1 MKTMK
6 ELVIEQYTPYQ
17 IGTCEGIT
25 YVYRGPESI
34 TGEISLM
41 LEDSPGW
48 YPVANFTMEPL
59 LMTSGGDEME
69 YHVRIRSRARPDAP
83 STERTIEFRSG
94 NLLNRA
100 QFRKHCIAHGNYLFT
115 GTDRDYDKLLIWLM
129 DTCAYA
135 IRLDRL
141 GLSDDGRSY
150 FFCNA
155 AVDPQGRVHRYD
167 RSGYLLMNGQSYV
180 VRFKQVS
187 DVTNDHR
194 PTLRY
199 EEAKQPLTTWMKLMH
214 EVHGNAGLIAATW
227 YMASMLSTIIFK
239 EVESFPLLALFGGP
253 ATGKSSLIACLRA
266 ASGHTGG
273 YRRLTGEADLPYC
286 DIVPLANGMNTLLT
300 TEEYP
305 YGDSAEA
312 VDLCKS
318 IWSRMRLRLEGN
330 GRSSDSISVASTLAF
345 TCNETIKD
353 DALMTRTIFLELGSL
368 PISDERR
375 AAYDSLQRMNEDG
388 ISSYVAEVLRHQDLF
403 SQEFASKMEEAE
415 LELRMLVGDHADN
428 RMVRGYAA
436 LLAVYGIYAKLMEMP
451 ASVSDFL
458 KALHEAYTN
467 QNDRRD
473 LLGDEG
479 RWWTIVKAAMKDR
492 RITDGNEV
500 FTSGNTIAVRLAT
513 CVRIYHEDH
522 RAIYGTVGLTASSL
536 KAMLERSSAYIGQS
550 NERTAHA
557 MRFDLDKIP
566 VAL

>member
-1 MKTMK
+1 MKTEK
-6 ELVIEQYTPYQ
+6 KRVIEQYTGYQ
-17 IGTCEGIT
+17 MGVCDGIT
-25 YVYRGPESI
+25 YVYRGPEAIPGGESI
-34 TGEISLM
+34 MMDE
-41 LEDSPGW
+41 SPGW
-48 YPVANFTMEPL
+48 HPVANFTMEPL
-59 LMTSGGDEME
+59 AMTTSGEDME

-83 STERTIEFRSG
+83 STERTIGFTSG

-115 GTDRDYDKLLIWLM
+115 GTDRDYDKILMWIM

-155 AVDPQGRVHRYD
+155 AVDQRGRVHHY
-167 RSGYLLMNGQSYV
+167 SKTGYLLMNGQSHAVY
-180 VRFKQVS
+180 FKQVS
-187 DVTNDHR
+187 DDTNDHR

-199 EEAKQPLTTWMKLMH
+199 EEATQPLPTWIKLMY

-239 EVESFPLLALFGGP
+239 EVESFPLLALYGGP
-253 ATGKSSLIACLRA
+253 ATGKSSLLASLRA

-273 YRRLTGEADLPYC
+273 YRRMTGEADLPYS

-305 YGDSAEA
+305 QGESAEA

-318 IWSRMRLRLEGN
+318 FWSRMGLRLEGN

-345 TCNETIKD
+345 TTNDMIKD

-428 RMVRGYAA
+428 RMVRGYAV
-436 LLAVYGIYAKLMEMP
+436 LLAVYGTYAKLMDMP

-458 KALHEAYTN
+458 KALHEAYNN
-467 QNDRRD
+467 QHHRRD

-479 RWWTIVKAAMKDR
+479 RWWTIVRAAMKDR

-500 FTSGNTIAVRLAT
+500 FISSNTIAVRLAT

-522 RAIYGTVGLTASSL
+522 RVIYGTVGLTASSL